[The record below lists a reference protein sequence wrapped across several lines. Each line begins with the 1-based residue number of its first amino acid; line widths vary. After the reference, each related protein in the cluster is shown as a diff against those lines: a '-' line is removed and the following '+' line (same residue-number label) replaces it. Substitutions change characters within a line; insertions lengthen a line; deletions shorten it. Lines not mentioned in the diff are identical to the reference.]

1 MHPMISCYLL
11 RGHGLVE
18 WKNDGEVKSV
28 INYVI
33 LLNLFSRQTGVKIAY
48 INAAGVHRHRGLH

>member
-1 MHPMISCYLL
+1 MISCYLL

-33 LLNLFSRQTGVKIAY
+33 LLNLFSRQTGVEVAY